1 MVKAYALYVPR
12 ETFDMKIAFITICSF
27 CLFGCI
33 SNHDRSSVPV
43 DTLYANGQMHDS
55 IATDS
60 VVSEEPYADYFIVIA
75 DTGKAY
81 LPLYEKM
88 NFLSTAIPLKVDM
101 MDRSYNKANDLIT
114 LPEKYEKDDLY
125 AGKYFPRREQS
136 EFLSLEYM
144 NYYDQ
149 TADAKKIALIAGIY
163 ANQDEAESLLIKL
176 QEKEPKG
183 FIIVGKIY
191 VGCMH

>member
-1 MVKAYALYVPR
+1 MRIIFFA
-12 ETFDMKIAFITICSF
+12 ICSF

-33 SNHDRSSVPV
+33 SNQERNSVPV
-43 DTLYANGQMHDS
+43 DALSANGQMHDS
-55 IATDS
+55 ILADS

-101 MDRSYNKANDLIT
+101 MDRSYNKEKDLIA
-114 LPEKYEKDDLY
+114 LPEKYEKDDIY
-125 AGKYFPRREQS
+125 AGEYFPRREQS

-144 NYYDQ
+144 SYYDQ
-149 TADAKKIALIAGIY
+149 TADAKKIALVAGIY
-163 ANQDEAESLLIKL
+163 AYEDEAESLLIKL
-176 QEKEPKG
+176 QEKEPKS
-183 FIIVGKIY
+183 FIILGKVY